1 MKKKYLFCCLASAFL
16 GGLTAIWFYE
26 GMPAGRLFAQEVT
39 LPRGR
44 APLAATNEDPF
55 GADSVE
61 RLPPDEL
68 TPEERVNVAV
78 YDRVN
83 RSVVNINTKGVR
95 GESFFFLEIPTE
107 GMGSGSVLDK
117 QGHIL
122 TNYHV
127 VEGAREIE
135 VVLFNGKSFPGQRIG
150 EDPSS
155 DLAVIRVEAPPEML
169 HPVEIGDSTHLKV
182 GQRVFAIGN
191 PFGLERTL
199 TSGIVSSLNRSL
211 ASRNRHPITSMI
223 QIDAAINPGSSGGP
237 LLDSRGRL
245 IGMTTAIASR
255 TGQNTGVGF
264 AIPASTIA
272 RNVPQLIERR
282 RVVRPDVGIVRVYQT
297 EHGLLVATLSPGG
310 PAERAGL
317 RGPQIK
323 RERKRQ
329 GPFAYDYQQVDRA
342 AADLIIGVDGTSVT
356 TADQFLSLIEGHK
369 PGEEVVLN
377 VVRQGQET
385 SVRVQLAESES

>member
-1 MKKKYLFCCLASAFL
+1 MKKYLLCCLASAVM
-16 GGLTAIWFYE
+16 GGLAAVWFYE
-26 GMPAGRLFAQEVT
+26 GVPVGRLGAQEVP
-39 LPRGR
+39 LPRSRG
-44 APLAATNEDPF
+44 AITANGEDPF
-55 GADSVE
+55 GTESIE

-117 QGHIL
+117 RGHIL

-135 VVLFNGKSFPGQRIG
+135 VVLFNGKSFSGQRIG

-169 HPVEIGDSTHLKV
+169 HPVEIGDSTHLRV

-211 ASRNRHPITSMI
+211 AARNRHPITSMI

-272 RNVPQLIERR
+272 RNVPQLVERG

-317 RGPQIK
+317 RGPQVK

-329 GPFAYDYQQVDRA
+329 GPFVYESQQVDRA

-369 PGEEVVLN
+369 PGEEVELN
-377 VVRQGQET
+377 IVRQGQET